1 MALADDLDRIAAAAA
16 ARAEAG
22 ETVAAVLA
30 AEPAVGARTYVCAF
44 DGADSGR
51 TWLALDDDGGTVT
64 DRRALL
70 DAVSIIALCEIAA
83 ESAAGGDLDE
93 LHAQLVS
100 LRVVEQPDG
109 IEEAEAAVLALQR
122 ELGSPPQLATPARLD
137 AIGVATRRLELALDP
152 LAGSPFASAMRA
164 AQDAVDA
171 LARDIEAGYR
181 VELVE

>member
-16 ARAEAG
+16 AQAVDG

-30 AEPAVGARTYVCAF
+30 AEPAAGARTYVCAF
-44 DGADSGR
+44 DGGASGR
-51 TWLALDDDGGTVT
+51 TWLALRDDGSPVT
-64 DRRALL
+64 ERRALL

-83 ESAAGGDLDE
+83 ESAAGCDLDE
-93 LHAQLVS
+93 LQAQLVS
-100 LRVVEQPDG
+100 LRLVEQPDG

-152 LAGSPFASAMRA
+152 LAGSPFAGAMRV

-171 LARDIEAGYR
+171 LVRDIEAGYR
-181 VELVE
+181 IDLE